1 MVSVLVSVR
10 NVEEAKIALKAGV
23 DLIDLKEPEKA
34 AMGMV
39 DLSVVSLIQKALP
52 SNLSLSMACGELSD
66 VPKHL
71 DFLPTGISFYKF
83 GLSNCKS
90 TGNWVHNLLLLKE
103 QVLLLNESA
112 FIVPVLYGDYLKA
125 NSIKPFALLEML
137 LEHSF
142 FAIMIDTWVKDGS
155 SVLDWITVD
164 ELSQIQN
171 KCEVNNVKFALA
183 GSLNLEKI
191 TRVIREGVKPAWFG
205 FRGAVC
211 KERSRNK
218 TIDFGLTLDLI
229 AGVKR
234 LNSLGSS

>member
-1 MVSVLVSVR
+1 LVSVLVSVR

-39 DLSVVSLIQKALP
+39 DLSVVSLIQKALT

-171 KCEVNNVKFALA
+171 KCEVN
-183 GSLNLEKI
+183 LEKI

-211 KERSRNK
+211 KDRSRNK